1 VKLAAH
7 PSFHGSGFYQ
17 SWTSWAALAEAS
29 RRVAAVESYLDAV
42 IPKASAG
49 RAAVEGAVQAA
60 ISSFDSEDHVM
71 LDREVLLHF
80 RDTSTKNRVMESIS
94 ADLLHTLRTAPVPG
108 RAPASFGGK
117 CDLLAIDSN
126 GQVLAIEV
134 KPKGVP
140 TIVWAPAQAIVYA
153 RLLRLWT
160 RRDPEA
166 TEILSGMLR
175 QRTDLRLARD
185 SLPALPP
192 QPEVVPVVAV
202 QRGMSVEHRRRL
214 VAVRDHL
221 ADSGIEDATKLKV
234 YEVTLAGRLLATVGN
249 S

>member
-1 VKLAAH
+1 V
-7 PSFHGSGFYQ
+7 
-17 SWTSWAALAEAS
+17 TLAEAS

-60 ISSFDSEDHVM
+60 ISSFDSEDRAM

-80 RDTSTKNRVMESIS
+80 CDVSTKNRVMESVS
-94 ADLLHTLRTAPVPG
+94 ADLVYALRSAAVPG
-108 RAPASFGGK
+108 SPPVSFGGK
-117 CDLLAIDSN
+117 CDLLAIDSS
-126 GQVLAIEV
+126 GKVLAIEV

-160 RRDPEA
+160 RHDPEA
-166 TEILSGMLR
+166 TEILSGMLG
-175 QRTDLRLARD
+175 QRADLRLATNIV
-185 SLPALPP
+185 PALPP
-192 QPEVVPVVAV
+192 PPEVVPVVAV
-202 QRGMSVEHRRRL
+202 QRGMSTEHRRRL
-214 VAVRDHL
+214 GAVWDHL
-221 ADSGIEDATKLKV
+221 LDRGVDDAAKLEV
-234 YEVTLAGRLLATVGN
+234 YEVTLTGRLLATTGN